1 MSENKYRENKRR
13 ADSVAGNE
21 ANFVTIQDMMACRDR
36 RSDIQ
41 SRLLQEYGHPI
52 ISFCMNIP
60 GPVKTNALIRR
71 AFDEGCSEIRKA
83 ISEAGWP
90 VSSPTEIHEKT
101 GDELI
106 LSVDAAAADI
116 KKRMSLIEETHP
128 LGRLFD
134 IDVLDTNGEKLSRPR
149 YRTCFICSRQAQD
162 CARSRRHTAQEL
174 FESIMKMLNT
184 YYQSVGLRKNRPD
197 R

>member
-1 MSENKYRENKRR
+1 MENKYTENPHPT
-13 ADSVAGNE
+13 DSAAENE
-21 ANFVTIQDMMACRDR
+21 ALSVTIQDMMICRDR
-36 RSDIQ
+36 RAAIQ
-41 SRLLQEYGHPI
+41 NRLLQEYGRPI

-71 AFDEGCSEIRKA
+71 AFDEGCKEIRKA
-83 ISEAGWP
+83 VNEAGWTACA
-90 VSSPTEIHEKT
+90 PTEIHEKT

-106 LSVDAAAADI
+106 LIVDAAATDI

-134 IDVLDTNGEKLSRPR
+134 IDVLDTNEEKLSRPR
-149 YRTCFICSRQAQD
+149 YRTCFICDRQAQD

-174 FESIMKMLNT
+174 FDSIMKLLT
-184 YYQSVGLRKNRPD
+184 AYYG
-197 R
+197 